1 MPEIEVTGPWTKLT
15 ASLTR
20 KGNLTSSSEPEAAP
34 SNRTPTPSVWYGLLN
49 RDEYLAAVEIGIQS
63 LILCV
68 AFSSN
73 CLVFVVLRFSCR
85 CHKLSR
91 MNMMIGHLAAADLF
105 VVFFNVLPQLIW
117 DVTGLF
123 HGNDFLCRGVAYFQL
138 VAMFASSYVLV
149 ATAVDRYNAICRPLL
164 SHTWS
169 AARSRT
175 LVLVAWAVALVF
187 ASPQTVVFAYREVG
201 MNSGLFSCLAFF
213 DPPWTLTL
221 YVSWTATAIYF
232 LPSIILFLAYV
243 QISRA
248 VWRSVCCQ
256 ERASVVSMTTFTT
269 TRTGSSKRESSRYL
283 GSASSRRESP
293 DPRERGR
300 KRGRRVLSLPLQKL
314 ETVVAP
320 RSNVKVI
327 SKAKMRTIKLSISVN
342 LSYVICW
349 GPFFISH
356 VWAAYDPKAP
366 YEGNRLN
373 LYTEYSQEIA

>member
-1 MPEIEVTGPWTKLT
+1 MPEGSDHLEVTGPWTRLT
-15 ASLTR
+15 TSPAR
-20 KGNLTSSSEPEAAP
+20 KGNWTEVT
-34 SNRTPTPSVWYGLLN
+34 SNRTTSSVWYGLLN

-68 AFSSN
+68 ALSSN
-73 CLVFVVLRFSCR
+73 CLVFVVLRYSRR

-105 VVFFNVLPQLIW
+105 VAFFNVLPQLIW

-138 VAMFASSYVLV
+138 VAMFASSYVLI
-149 ATAVDRYNAICRPLL
+149 ATAIDRYNAICRPLL

-175 LVLVAWAVALVF
+175 LVLVAWGVSLVF
-187 ASPQTVVFAYREVG
+187 ATPQTVVFAYREVG
-201 MNSGLFSCLAFF
+201 TNTGLFSCLALF
-213 DPPWTLTL
+213 DPQWTLTL
-221 YVSWTATAIYF
+221 YVSWTASAIYF
-232 LPSIILFLAYV
+232 LPSIILFFAYV
-243 QISRA
+243 QICRA

-269 TRTGSSKRESSRYL
+269 TRTGSSKRESSRYF

-293 DPRERGR
+293 DARGRERER
-300 KRGRRVLSLPLQKL
+300 KRQQRRVMSLPLQKL
-314 ETVVAP
+314 ETIVAP

-327 SKAKMRTIKLSISVN
+327 SKAKMRTIKLSMSVN

-366 YEGNRLN
+366 YEGNR
-373 LYTEYSQEIA
+373 